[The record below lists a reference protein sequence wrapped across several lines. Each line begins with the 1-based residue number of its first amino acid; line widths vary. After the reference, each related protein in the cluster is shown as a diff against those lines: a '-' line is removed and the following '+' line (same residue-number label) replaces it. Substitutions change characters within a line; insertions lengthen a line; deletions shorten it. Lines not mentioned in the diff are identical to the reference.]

1 MTGLDRSACS
11 FQGLGTCGGVVLPQ
25 QIVQPCRAGLGKS
38 PLQALR
44 HGPEAYPY
52 QQTQGLACTLG
63 YTLLSTCGFG
73 YTDLAFARLPPFG
86 DPVDRGQPLLGPA
99 CMARR

>member
-1 MTGLDRSACS
+1 MADP
-11 FQGLGTCGGVVLPQ
+11 QVLGPVD
-25 QIVQPCRAGLGKS
+25 ADHLG
-38 PLQALR
+38 LR

-63 YTLLSTCGFG
+63 YTLLSTGGFG

-99 CMARR
+99 CRARR